1 MVISIDVEKAFK
13 RIQHP
18 FMIKVLHKVGIGETY
33 ISIIKV
39 ISEKFR
45 MIIILNGE
53 NWKSFL

>member
-1 MVISIDVEKAFK
+1 MVTSIDVEKAFK

-18 FMIKVLHKVGIGETY
+18 FMIKVLHKVGIGQTY

-45 MIIILNGE
+45 MIIILSGE
-53 NWKSFL
+53 N